1 MTLPLRQRRRHET
14 ALQIQRATLELG
26 TENGLDHVTTEE
38 IAVAAG
44 VSTRTFFNYFPNKE
58 AAAIGHPP
66 EFCDTDLVAL
76 RDSTAPLAEDI
87 KRLLDEHLN
96 KLAEDEAILR
106 MVGNVLRDNEKA
118 RGILDGFLLAQRK
131 ELAEVLCHRMANSQ
145 AADALAFITTSA
157 IGCAISLWEHE
168 NNITLSTALD
178 RVWEGFMDASKL
190 LSQRGE

>member
-1 MTLPLRQRRRHET
+1 M
-14 ALQIQRATLELG
+14 
-26 TENGLDHVTTEE
+26 
-38 IAVAAG
+38 
-44 VSTRTFFNYFPNKE
+44 
-58 AAAIGHPP
+58 
-66 EFCDTDLVAL
+66 VAL